1 MKVVWTRNATRELR
15 SIHDYI
21 AYNSPVYARAM
32 VDRITRRT
40 KTLVRFPRLGPRVPE
55 YDDELTRELLEHPY
69 RIIYRIHKG
78 RVQILSVVH
87 GARPLTADVG
97 EDAR

>member
-21 AYNSPVYARAM
+21 AQNSQQYAQGV

-40 KTLVRFPRLGPRVPE
+40 RLLAQFPHLGPRVPE
-55 YDDELTRELLEHPY
+55 YDDEAIREVLEHPY
-69 RIIYRIHKG
+69 RVIYRIHKG
-78 RVQILSVVH
+78 RIQILSIVH
-87 GARPLTADVG
+87 GARPLPPEAPG
-97 EDAR
+97 NPR